1 MYRIVTLEEARSS
14 SLRQFYAY
22 WQQKRGDRALP
33 AKSNIDPAEIKDI
46 LPYLIIAEV
55 FDHPLRVRYRLVG
68 TEIVKLRGR
77 EFTGKWLHEVQWNP
91 VFLERLI
98 REYRALIDSRQPL
111 LGVDDLYSADGP
123 SMDYEWGMFPL
134 ADDGEHVSHCLAIED
149 HREMDLDVRGAPAST
164 WMRSPLGCGPAA
176 ALRRGFRTRSRGCR
190 PRDRSWCRRSF
201 PSCPPG
207 TWSCS
212 CSSCWCC

>member
-1 MYRIVTLEEARSS
+1 MYRIVTLEEARSA

-33 AKSNIDPAEIKDI
+33 AKSSIDPAEIKDV

-98 REYRALIDSRQPL
+98 REYRVLINERQPL

-123 SMDYEWGMFPL
+123 SMAYEWGMFPL
-134 ADDGEHVSHCLAIED
+134 GDDGEHVSHCLAIED
-149 HREMDLDVRGAPAST
+149 HRELDRLRLL
-164 WMRSPLGCGPAA
+164 MHGPVVHSSRPVAA
-176 ALRRGFRTRSRGCR
+176 KPR
-190 PRDRSWCRRSF
+190 P
-201 PSCPPG
+201 G
-207 TWSCS
+207 
-212 CSSCWCC
+212 